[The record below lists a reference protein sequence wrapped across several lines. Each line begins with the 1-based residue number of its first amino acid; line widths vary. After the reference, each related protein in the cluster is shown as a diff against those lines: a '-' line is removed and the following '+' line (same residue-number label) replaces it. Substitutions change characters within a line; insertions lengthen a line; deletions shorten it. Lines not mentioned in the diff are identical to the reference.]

1 MNIFIKNATTVVL
14 FSSLI
19 AGTAL
24 AQSAPRARDL
34 GVPFE
39 GTPGPLNAITD
50 VKGIEVGQ
58 TTVIEDKARTGVT
71 AIFPRGKEAIDGV
84 FAAQVDFNGTGEMTG
99 SHLINE
105 IGGFW
110 GPVLLTGT
118 VNIGAVSAAVQSWTK
133 QHIADPELR
142 FTRVLPI
149 VAETYDGELSD
160 VWSFPIKPEHVWNA
174 LDTAKGGPVLE
185 GSVGGGTGMVTH
197 EFKGGNG
204 TSSRQVDLFGK
215 IYTVGVFVQ
224 SNYGYRDTL
233 TIAGVPVGKEI
244 VDRMPGKLAPENK
257 VEGSIVIIVATDA
270 PLSAVQLQRLARR
283 ATVGLSR
290 VGGGTGTNSGD
301 IYLAFSTGN
310 TLPLGSGQLL
320 NSTSIPAEEMAPL
333 FRATAQATEEAIV
346 NAMVAAKDMT
356 SADGYIVY
364 ALPHDRLRAALKKYN
379 RLQEAAS
386 AKPKA
391 K

>member
-1 MNIFIKNATTVVL
+1 MRVLLKHAVTALL
-14 FSSLI
+14 FSSLM
-19 AGTAL
+19 AGSAL
-24 AQSAPRARDL
+24 AQSGPRARDL

-50 VKGIEVGQ
+50 IKGIEVGQ
-58 TTVIEDKARTGVT
+58 TTVIEGRARTGVT

-99 SHLINE
+99 SHLVNE
-105 IGGFW
+105 IGGFL
-110 GPVLLTGT
+110 GPILLTGT
-118 VNIGAVSAAVQSWTK
+118 VNIGAVSAATQSWTK
-133 QHIADPELR
+133 KNIANPDLR

-149 VAETYDGELSD
+149 VAETYDGHLSD

-174 LDTAKGGPVLE
+174 LDTAKGGPVIE

-244 VDRMPGKLAPENK
+244 PDHMPGKLASENK
-257 VEGSIVIIVATDA
+257 KEGSIIIIMATDA

-290 VGGGTGTNSGD
+290 VGGGTGANSGD

-310 TLPLGSGQLL
+310 VMPIGSGQML
-320 NSTSIPAEEMAPL
+320 NSSSVPAEEMAPL

-356 SADGYIVY
+356 SADGDIVY
-364 ALPHDRLRAALKKYN
+364 ALPHDRLQAILKKYN
-379 RLQEAAS
+379 RLQEPKLT
-386 AKPKA
+386 KPKA